1 MITWIIGGSASKF
14 GGLRI
19 CAILSTLKPHT
30 SDRQEK
36 TCLGSTSKAPARDAQ
51 LTPVPAGIRHIQ

>member
-1 MITWIIGGSASKF
+1 MVTYRRGGSASKF

-19 CAILSTLKPHT
+19 CAILNILRPHA

-36 TCLGSTSKAPARDAQ
+36 PCQGSTSKAPAQEAQ
-51 LTPVPAGIRHIQ
+51 LTLVPSGIRYIQ